1 MPKIFLIKNRLH
13 QQQQRLLES
22 QNLLQD
28 KNEDDRLVPPLSPS
42 PPVNNGKSNATPGA
56 THSYTPPA
64 RHQLDL
70 HSGFRAHTTP
80 SPPPPALVPAPV
92 QPPKTPEPLG
102 KAEAATPLLVAK
114 RSISPTTAATTTVSA
129 DIEDTQTAN
138 VASEEPVN
146 LLVKPTTE
154 AQATATTTTETAE
167 TTAPNTPPLSRKRFH
182 HRRYYFGQQQLQLQ
196 LQQQQEKKFNNSDNA
211 ADAVEGKFNNFARF
225 LLCSVKC
232 LCNLDINIE

>member
-42 PPVNNGKSNATPGA
+42 PPVDNGKPSTPPGVSR
-56 THSYTPPA
+56 SYTPPT
-64 RHQLDL
+64 RHVHSI

-80 SPPPPALVPAPV
+80 TPPPPATVPAPV

-102 KAEAATPLLVAK
+102 KAETATPLLVAK
-114 RSISPTTAATTTVSA
+114 RSISPTTTATTTVPTE
-129 DIEDTQTAN
+129 IEEAQTAN
-138 VASEEPVN
+138 VPSAEPVN
-146 LLVKPTTE
+146 LLVKPATETT
-154 AQATATTTTETAE
+154 ATATTTETAETAE

-196 LQQQQEKKFNNSDNA
+196 QQQQQEKKLLNGDKD
-211 ADAVEGKFNNFARF
+211 ADAAEGKSNIFTQLSSLVCE
-225 LLCSVKC
+225 LLV
-232 LCNLDINIE
+232 